1 MKSIKFLLTMCVFS
15 LSVTACNNSNEQP
28 KKATEEVKTSEEVQ
42 KDWSKRNQSN
52 KDFDSHES
60 KGF

>member
-1 MKSIKFLLTMCVFS
+1 MT
-15 LSVTACNNSNEQP
+15 VTGCNNDKEPP
-28 KKATEEVKTSEEVQ
+28 KKSNDEVQ
-42 KDWSKRNQSN
+42 KDWSERNKSN

>member
-1 MKSIKFLLTMCVFS
+1 MCVFS